1 MTQNERSTPYDWEE
15 LTKRWERDEITL
27 EQLAGQLL
35 IWSQQLHE
43 MLVRGQRT
51 QESIQSEQDGV
62 MHSLADLDAR
72 LIGVEEQIKQ
82 L

>member
-1 MTQNERSTPYDWEE
+1 MTQDEQFSPYTWEE
-15 LTKRWERDEITL
+15 LTKRWERNEITL

-43 MLVRGQRT
+43 ELVSGQREH
-51 QESIQSEQDGV
+51 ESIQSEQEGV

-72 LIGVEEQIKQ
+72 LIDVEEQIKQ